1 MTRDPEAQAAH
12 GRTSTMAVGVAFLL
26 TLGLFWPTLASFP
39 GTWEGFTMSHGWFVV
54 GLVVW
59 LLWRDRAF
67 LRAGDEG
74 ILLALVPMVVFSL
87 LWLAATVAHIR
98 LFHQLSLVVVLVCWG
113 LVVFGARGARLVAVA
128 GVTFL
133 LALPF
138 WDVLVPV
145 LRPLTTLV
153 SGSLVR
159 ALRIP
164 AEIQGDLVRIP
175 SGTFHIADGCAG
187 LNYLLAGL
195 VVGAFYALFLVKGW
209 RKQIAV
215 VGLAAFIAIVG
226 NWIRV
231 AAIIVIGHV
240 TEMQSGLV
248 ERHLGFGWV
257 VFTLGLVPFF
267 LAARRIEKAAR
278 WGTPG
283 LDRDSGVGDGGPE
296 PGTVPGPEN
305 GDGERG
311 RAGREEGP
319 PGAVKRVVLASGL
332 AVLGPLLYFGV
343 GALPGVQGGGM
354 ALDELPRGEKW
365 QVAEFPH
372 ERPFDWRPAY
382 RGEQEH
388 ESLAFTDGERFV
400 YGDRFVYREQR
411 QGAKLIG
418 YPNRIAPASDIFEER
433 VIGPVEPSGRLWV
446 RQAVVLTQ
454 EGPVLVWYW
463 YRVGGVDTF
472 SPVHAKVLEV
482 PAFLSRRR
490 AAELMALSAVC
501 EPDNCRDA
509 FQALAELMGA
519 RFPEPAGGPEASEPV
534 EGGGADD
541 AGEAAEAGGE
551 GPS

>member
-26 TLGLFWPTLASFP
+26 TLALFWPTLASFP

-54 GLVVW
+54 GLVMW

-98 LFHQLSLVVVLVCWG
+98 LFHQLSLVLVLVCWG

-138 WDVLVPV
+138 WDILVPV

-226 NWIRV
+226 NWVRV

-240 TEMQSGLV
+240 TEMQLGPF
-248 ERHLGFGWV
+248 EDHLWFGWV

-267 LAARRIEKAAR
+267 LAARRIGKAAR
-278 WGTPG
+278 WGT
-283 LDRDSGVGDGGPE
+283 SGPNGGFGDWNGGPGSGALSGSAGGGRGSA
-296 PGTVPGPEN
+296 PS
-305 GDGERG
+305 GDGEPFG
-311 RAGREEGP
+311 
-319 PGAVKRVVLASGL
+319 GAVARVTVASGL
-332 AVLGPLLYFGV
+332 AVLGPLLFFGV
-343 GALPGVQGGGM
+343 GALPERGGWEIDLGEIAQG
-354 ALDELPRGEKW
+354 ENWR
-365 QVAEFPH
+365 VAGPQG
-372 ERPFDWRPAY
+372 ERPFGWRPGF
-382 RGEQEH
+382 RGAQQH
-388 ESLAFTDGERFV
+388 DSLSFTDGSFHV
-400 YGDRFVYREQR
+400 YGDRLVYREQR
-411 QGAKLIG
+411 QGAKLVG
-418 YPNRIAPASDIFEER
+418 YPNRIAPRSQIFEER
-433 VIGPVEPSGRLWV
+433 LVGPVDPARQRWV
-446 RQAVVLTQ
+446 QQAILLTQ
-454 EGPVLVWYW
+454 DGPVLVWYW
-463 YRVGGVDTF
+463 YRVGGMDTY
-472 SPVHAKVLEV
+472 SAAHAKLLEI

-490 AAELMALSAVC
+490 ASELVALSAAC
-501 EPDNCRDA
+501 EPDNCGQA
-509 FQALAELMGA
+509 FEGLARFMGA
-519 RFPEPAGGPEASEPV
+519 WTPQDPEAIPQ
-534 EGGGADD
+534 
-541 AGEAAEAGGE
+541 
-551 GPS
+551 